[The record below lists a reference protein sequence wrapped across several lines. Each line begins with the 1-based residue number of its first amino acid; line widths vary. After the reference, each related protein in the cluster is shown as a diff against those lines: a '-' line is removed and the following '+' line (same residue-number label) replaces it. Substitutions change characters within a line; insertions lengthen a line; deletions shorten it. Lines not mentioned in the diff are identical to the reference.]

1 MEASELEALKDK
13 QMEVRYL
20 KIYIDRIYIDLYID
34 VFIDQNHR
42 IAWPQVKEELK
53 ELNAQQQEM
62 KSELNELNTQQQ
74 KMIDILSEMTKRLER
89 LAEKIN
95 WSVLKTF
102 GEEVCLWMNDCLGL
116 QTLVSPIGD
125 LNSQES

>member
-13 QMEVRYL
+13 QMEVKYL
-20 KIYIDRIYIDLYID
+20 KMYMDRIYISIFID
-34 VFIDQNHR
+34 VSIDQNHC

-95 WSVLKTF
+95 WSDLKTF

>member
-1 MEASELEALKDK
+1 MDSVTVMDESETEDGFT
-13 QMEVRYL
+13 E
-20 KIYIDRIYIDLYID
+20 
-34 VFIDQNHR
+34 
-42 IAWPQVKEELK
+42 
-53 ELNAQQQEM
+53 
-62 KSELNELNTQQQ
+62 T
-74 KMIDILSEMTKRLER
+74 LSEETKRLER